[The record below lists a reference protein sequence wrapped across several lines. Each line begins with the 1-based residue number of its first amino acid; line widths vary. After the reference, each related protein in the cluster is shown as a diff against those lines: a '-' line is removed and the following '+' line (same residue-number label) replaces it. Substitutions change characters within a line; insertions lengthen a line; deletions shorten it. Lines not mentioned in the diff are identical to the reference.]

1 MSNEHTISRPISVR
15 RCQAITHLPGNNGM
29 TALTKPLM
37 EAPLFF

>member
-1 MSNEHTISRPISVR
+1 MSNEHTIIRLISAHR
-15 RCQAITHLPGNNGM
+15 SQAITHLPGNNGM